1 MRLLSRL
8 LLLIFLTTST
18 HLAFA
23 GEGMW
28 LPLLL
33 KALNEEEMRGM
44 GMKMTA
50 EDIYSVNQG
59 SLKDAIVHFGGFCTG
74 EIVSDQGLL
83 LTNHHC
89 GYGQIQQHTTLEN
102 NYLEDGFWAMSRGEE
117 KANPGL
123 YAKFI
128 ERIEDVT
135 EAALRGI
142 TEGMTKEERQS
153 LIDRNLK
160 RLEDT
165 LERKPHEEVA
175 VRPFFKGNQY
185 FAFITV
191 TYPDV
196 RLVGAPPSSIGKFGA
211 DTDNWVWPRHTG
223 DFSLFRV
230 YAGPDN
236 LPAEYSE
243 NNVPLRP
250 KHHLPVSLDGVA
262 PDDFT
267 LIFGFPGRTNQYL
280 PSYAV
285 DQLMRLEDPAKI
297 AVREAALDVL
307 DAEMKAD
314 PAIKIKYA
322 GKFASIANYWKK
334 WIGEV
339 QGLERSGGLLR
350 KRNYEAE
357 FAKRLT
363 ADPTLQ
369 TDYGDLLPEMQ
380 RLYAAREAL
389 VEPRAYYGETTRNIE
404 LLRLAGLYDRLVGI
418 YEANGAAGYDNF
430 KARLVPYLAGQ
441 LKNYDPLVDQKV
453 FTALMA
459 LYADKVPTDY
469 RPAFD
474 RKPWVEQA
482 EKLYR
487 KTRLNTPEGMAE
499 IFDEKPEDAVEKI
512 LDDPAY
518 QFYKSLSAPYN
529 ERVAAPYS
537 ELDNTI
543 NDNMR
548 RYMAAQMA
556 AFPERTF
563 YPDANSTLRVGYG
576 QVTGY
581 EPRDGVKYQHQTH
594 LSGVMEKYVPDDYE
608 FDVPARLRQL
618 YADKDYGPY
627 ATADG
632 QMPVCFIGSN
642 HTTGGNS
649 GSPAID
655 AHGNLIGLNFDRA
668 WEGTMSDYNYDAA
681 ICRNIMVDA
690 RYVLFIIDKYAGAG
704 HLVEEMTLVHPK
716 AGAATGQPVI
726 DQLQMPGE
734 SPGKKRK
741 RKRKRRRD

>member
-1 MRLLSRL
+1 MRIIARSL
-8 LLLIFLTTST
+8 LLLFLATTT
-18 HLAFA
+18 HLTHA

-33 KALNEEEMRGM
+33 KALNEEEMQSM
-44 GMKMTA
+44 GMKMSA

-74 EIVSDQGLL
+74 ELISDQGLL

-135 EAALRGI
+135 EAALRGV
-142 TEGMTKEERQS
+142 TDGMSKEERQS
-153 LIDRNLK
+153 VIDKNLAA
-160 RLEDT
+160 LEGSID
-165 LERKPHEEVA
+165 KKAHEEVA
-175 VRPFFKGNQY
+175 IRPFFKGNQY
-185 FAFITV
+185 FAFVTV

-230 YAGPDN
+230 YAGPNN

-243 NNVPLRP
+243 NNVPLTP

-262 PDDFT
+262 PEDFT
-267 LIFGFPGRTNQYL
+267 LIFGFPGRTNEYL
-280 PSYAV
+280 PSYAI
-285 DQLMRLEDPAKI
+285 DQLMNLEDPAKI
-297 AVREAALDVL
+297 AVRDAALRVL

-314 PAIKIKYA
+314 PAVKIQYA
-322 GKFASIANYWKK
+322 SKFASIANYWKK

-339 QGLERSGGLLR
+339 QGLERSGGLQR
-350 KRNYEAE
+350 KQTYEAE
-357 FAKRLT
+357 FAKRLR
-363 ADPTLQ
+363 ADPDLQ
-369 TDYGDLLPEMQ
+369 RRYGGILDDMR
-380 RLYAAREAL
+380 RLYAEREAL
-389 VEPRAYYGETTRNIE
+389 VEPRAYYAETTRNAE
-404 LLRLAGLYDRLVGI
+404 LLRLAGLFDRLVGI
-418 YEANGAAGYDNF
+418 YEANGAAGFENF
-430 KARLVPYLAGQ
+430 KARLLPYLEGQ
-441 LKNYDPLVDQKV
+441 LKNYSPAVDQKV
-453 FTALMA
+453 FAALLG
-459 LYADKVPTDY
+459 LYETEVPATY
-469 RPAFD
+469 RPAFG
-474 RKPWVEQA
+474 REPWDEQA
-482 EKLYR
+482 KKLYA
-487 KTRLNTPEGMAE
+487 KTRLNRLEGIAE

-512 LDDPAY
+512 QDDPAY
-518 QFYKSLSAPYN
+518 KFYRAMATPYN
-529 ERVAAPYS
+529 ERVAERYG
-537 ELDNTI
+537 ELDNAI

-548 RYMAAQMA
+548 QYMAAQMA

-581 EPRDGVKYQHQTH
+581 TPRDGVKYQHQTH

-608 FDVPARLRQL
+608 FDVPEKLQQL
-618 YADKDYGPY
+618 YATKDYGPY
-627 ATADG
+627 AAPDG
-632 QMPVCFIGSN
+632 RMPVCFIGSN

-668 WEGTMSDYNYDAA
+668 WEGTMSDYNYDPI

-704 HLVEEMTLVHPK
+704 HLVKEMTLVHPK
-716 AGAATGQPVI
+716 QTAGKVPATRQTVVPAAAEQ
-726 DQLQMPGE
+726 
-734 SPGKKRK
+734 RK
-741 RKRKRRRD
+741 RKKKRRSKE

>member
-1 MRLLSRL
+1 MRLLSRFL
-8 LLLIFLTTST
+8 LLLFLIATT
-18 HLAFA
+18 HLAHA

-33 KALNEEEMRGM
+33 KALNEEEMQSM

-74 EIVSDQGLL
+74 EIISDQGLL

-102 NYLEDGFWAMSRGEE
+102 NYLEDGFWAMTRGEE

-135 EAALRGI
+135 AAALQGV
-142 TEGMTKEERQS
+142 TETMSKEERQS
-153 LIDRNLK
+153 TIDKNLAA
-160 RLEDT
+160 LEKSVT
-165 LERKPHEEVA
+165 RRAHEEVA
-175 VRPFFKGNQY
+175 IRPFFKGNQY

-243 NNVPLRP
+243 NNVPLKP

-262 PDDFT
+262 ADDFT
-267 LIFGFPGRTNQYL
+267 LIFGFPGRTNEYL
-280 PSYAV
+280 PSYAI
-285 DQLMRLEDPAKI
+285 DQLMHLEDPAKI
-297 AVREAALDVL
+297 AVRDAALKVL
-307 DAEMKAD
+307 DAAMKAD
-314 PAIKIKYA
+314 PAVKIKYA
-322 GKFASIANYWKK
+322 SKFASIANYWKK

-339 QGLERSGGLLR
+339 QGLERSGGLAR
-350 KRNYEAE
+350 KQAYEAE
-357 FAKRLT
+357 FAQRLQNN
-363 ADPTLQ
+363 PSLQ
-369 TDYGDLLPEMQ
+369 TKYGGILADMR
-380 RLYAAREAL
+380 RLYTERKDL
-389 VEPRAYYGETTRNIE
+389 VAPRAYYGETTRNVE
-404 LLRLAGLYDRLVGI
+404 LLRLAGLFDRLVGI
-418 YEANGAAGYDNF
+418 YEANGEAGFQNF
-430 KARLVPYLAGQ
+430 KARLLPYLEGQ
-441 LKNYDPLVDQKV
+441 LKNYDPAVDQQV
-453 FTALMA
+453 FAKLLA
-459 LYADKVPTDY
+459 LYELRVPATY
-469 RPAFD
+469 RPAFK
-474 RKPWVEQA
+474 REPWEAQA
-482 EKLYR
+482 SKLYE
-487 KTRLNTPEGMAE
+487 KTRLNNLADITKLLEA
-499 IFDEKPEDAVEKI
+499 KPEDAVEKI

-518 QFYKSLSAPYN
+518 KFYKSLAAPYD
-529 ERVAAPYS
+529 ERVAKTYG
-537 ELDNTI
+537 ELDNVI

-548 RYMAAQMA
+548 QYMAAQMA

-576 QVTGY
+576 QVNGY
-581 EPRDGVKYQHQTH
+581 EPRDGVTYQHVTH
-594 LSGVMEKYVPDDYE
+594 LDGVMEKYVPDDYE
-608 FDVPARLRQL
+608 FDVPEKLQAL
-618 YADKDYGPY
+618 YAAKDYGRY
-627 ATADG
+627 ADANG
-632 QMPVCFIGSN
+632 KMPVCFIGTN

-668 WEGTMSDYNYDAA
+668 WEGTMSDYNYDVS

-716 AGAATGQPVI
+716 TAAAQKPDTAVVP
-726 DQLQMPGE
+726 E
-734 SPGKKRK
+734 ASKKAKKKLKRRK
-741 RKRKRRRD
+741 RNK